1 MSIQVGNDQES
12 SIMENIPV
20 GLYYYCI
27 PLNKVSSATYLGY
40 VDTIQSLTYNPF
52 VEVDDMSTI
61 IECSFDVDRYGTPKG
76 GIPKC
81 YRMLFIDTIDKELY
95 QLNAFP
101 SSDPSM
107 ATFEPKLFCFP
118 FRYFM
123 ITDYMN
129 NPLIVK
135 PELCNDHTI
144 KLRVKATNASME
156 SKYNLYV
163 DGYKG
168 DYYGNLNG
176 MVNNSPLML
185 PVLSNAYSQ
194 FLATS
199 SASFHQGNIN
209 AMMENDLTLK
219 QGLANNNIN
228 YLQGTVNNVM
238 SGISSAVGGVSSLAN
253 LATGNVGGAIGG
265 FGNGAFGVAQ
275 AFINQMFN
283 AASNNLANS
292 QLREQHKLS
301 NFEVSSMANAK
312 VTDLINTPNSIKTV
326 GNDTLFN
333 LVNGNRKVDIVE
345 FGLDFRYKTRIYDYF
360 VKYGYKIN
368 RWEYINVNTR
378 RYFNFIKTNICN
390 IVGNE
395 IPHEYLEEIKDIFN
409 RGLTIWH
416 IDNGATV
423 GDYSV
428 EQLQGNTEVY

>member
-1 MSIQVGNDQES
+1 MSIQTGNDQES

-27 PLNKVSSATYLGY
+27 PMNKVTTATYLGF

-52 VEVDDMSTI
+52 IEVDDMSTI
-61 IECSFDVDRYGTPKG
+61 IESSFDVDRYGTPKG

-81 YRMLFIDTIDKELY
+81 YRMLYIDTIDKELY
-95 QLNAFP
+95 QLSAFP
-101 SSDPSM
+101 SSDPGM

-129 NPLIVK
+129 NPLIIK
-135 PELCNDHTI
+135 PELCDDHTI
-144 KLRVKATNASME
+144 KLRVKATNVAME

-185 PVLSNAYSQ
+185 PVLSNTYSQ

-219 QGLANNNIN
+219 QSLATNNLNYQQNTIGNILGGASSAIGAVASLFTGN
-228 YLQGTVNNVM
+228 ALGVANGAMGIVQ
-238 SGISSAVGGVSSLAN
+238 SGI
-253 LATGNVGGAIGG
+253 
-265 FGNGAFGVAQ
+265 
-275 AFINQMFN
+275 NQHFN
-283 AASNNLANS
+283 ILSNNLANS
-292 QLREQHKLS
+292 QLNERNKLS

-312 VTDLINTPNSIKTV
+312 VTDLINTPNSIKTT

-333 LVNGNRKVDIVE
+333 LVNSNRRVDIIE

-378 RYFNFIKTNICN
+378 KYFNFIKTNICN